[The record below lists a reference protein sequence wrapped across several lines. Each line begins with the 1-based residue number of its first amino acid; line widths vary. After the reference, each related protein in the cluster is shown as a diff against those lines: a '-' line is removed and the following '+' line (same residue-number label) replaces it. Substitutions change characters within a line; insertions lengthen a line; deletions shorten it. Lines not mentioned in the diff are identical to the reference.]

1 MSSDLFITHLISIP
15 FSELEITTS
24 RSSGPGGQ
32 HVNKTDSRVTVRWN
46 IQKTCVL
53 SEEQKV
59 RILGK
64 LQSQITSDGD
74 FAVHC
79 DVHRSQLQNK
89 TDALKRLAKEIH
101 KALAV
106 HKKRMKTKIPR
117 AAKQARVDS
126 KKRHGLIKKLR
137 KSTGHE

>member
-1 MSSDLFITHLISIP
+1 MSSDLFITQLISIP

-46 IQKTCVL
+46 VQKTAIL
-53 SEEQKV
+53 SEEQRARV
-59 RILGK
+59 LTK
-64 LQSQITSDGD
+64 LQSHISADGD

-101 KALAV
+101 KALSV
-106 HKKRMKTKIPR
+106 PKKRMKTKIPR
-117 AAKQARVDS
+117 SAKQARVDT

-137 KSTGHE
+137 QSAEHE